1 MLKCLGVLGAG
12 NKAATEAM
20 TDVLAKVA
28 AGHAAAAP
36 RGAGRR
42 GGGTTGAAVATEAA
56 VTIMRIEPVP
66 TLRSYAVQIMANLL
80 KQPDNNLR
88 CAPSRLGAACHTAE
102 HHRTLCGGETA
113 FAAAAAKVAAARQG
127 IKALFISDGGVGVS
141 SPPRA
146 GMPRAARCSAARRET
161 LLAAEPPNAAAAW
174 RVITAAFIFGS
185 RVQVALTTKEC
196 DQ

>member
-80 KQPDNNLR
+80 NSRTTTCGARLLGLGLPATPQSTTGR
-88 CAPSRLGAACHTAE
+88 CAAVRPPSQRQPQKSPRRGRASKHYSSPMVESACPLRREQACRAQRAALQRGARPSSQQNPPMPPRLG
-102 HHRTLCGGETA
+102 G
-113 FAAAAAKVAAARQG
+113 
-127 IKALFISDGGVGVS
+127 
-141 SPPRA
+141 
-146 GMPRAARCSAARRET
+146 
-161 LLAAEPPNAAAAW
+161 
-174 RVITAAFIFGS
+174 
-185 RVQVALTTKEC
+185 
-196 DQ
+196 